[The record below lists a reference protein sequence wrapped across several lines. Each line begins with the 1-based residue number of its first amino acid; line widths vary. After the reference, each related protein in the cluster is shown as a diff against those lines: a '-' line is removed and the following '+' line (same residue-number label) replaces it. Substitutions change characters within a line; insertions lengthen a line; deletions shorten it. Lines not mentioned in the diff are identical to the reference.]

1 MLTDSSAI
9 VEPPATARMEP
20 VRITPGILAD
30 SLGNIR
36 YILIAAK
43 VWASAPDCSGRI
55 SAAMACLE
63 QLEDLL
69 RSSR

>member
-1 MLTDSSAI
+1 MLTDSSAV
-9 VEPPATARMEP
+9 VEPPVSRMEQ
-20 VRITPGILAD
+20 VSITPESLAD

-55 SAAMACLE
+55 SAAEACLQ